1 LDDKNILETLK
12 VTHERNLFSFFISIN
27 VSIFIESLKNTIVM
41 KFIYYTNKVFFII
54 TIALYVIIIFGM
66 LMQILLGGVQVLLF
80 LVLLF
85 NYGKFSK
92 TIKQHLLIYGLLTG
106 TFLIFFF
113 SLFKF
118 FNQNWGLIIF
128 IPMGIATY
136 FTYIMYE
143 LKKKVL

>member
-1 LDDKNILETLK
+1 
-12 VTHERNLFSFFISIN
+12 
-27 VSIFIESLKNTIVM
+27 
-41 KFIYYTNKVFFII
+41 
-54 TIALYVIIIFGM
+54 
-66 LMQILLGGVQVLLF
+66 MQILLGGVQVLLF